1 MGGKTSTASKRKYHD
16 KTYKRIVL
24 DVRTDIPQNKEAIQE
39 AAIQVGESLTE
50 YILESVRRRMT
61 QDTQNVR
68 TKEQD
73 TPAGELK
80 ITDTPS
86 HQDKALSCSISPAQK
101 KALEEVLCSIIQDTP
116 RDQRDALKVE
126 LNQIICEC
134 TDKINNSKNT
144 LSYTTLL

>member
-1 MGGKTSTASKRKYHD
+1 MASEAQKQATKNYLSKLKTWTIRIKPEEAERIEQAAAAATQSKNEYVLEAVRLRMKKDTSGK
-16 KTYKRIVL
+16 
-24 DVRTDIPQNKEAIQE
+24 KEKNAP
-39 AAIQVGESLTE
+39 G
-50 YILESVRRRMT
+50 
-61 QDTQNVR
+61 
-68 TKEQD
+68 
-73 TPAGELK
+73 GELK

-86 HQDKALSCSISPAQK
+86 NQDKALSCSISPAQK

-144 LSYTTLL
+144 LSYPTLL

>member
-1 MGGKTSTASKRKYHD
+1 MASEAQKQASKNYLAKL
-16 KTYKRIVL
+16 KTWTIRIKPEEAERIEQAATAAKQSKNEYVL
-24 DVRTDIPQNKEAIQE
+24 EAVRLRMKKDTSGKKEKNAP
-39 AAIQVGESLTE
+39 G
-50 YILESVRRRMT
+50 
-61 QDTQNVR
+61 
-68 TKEQD
+68 
-73 TPAGELK
+73 GELK

-86 HQDKALSCSISPAQK
+86 NQDKALSCSISPAQK

-144 LSYTTLL
+144 LSYPTLL